1 MLPDQLPEAI
11 QLVALLDDQFR
22 VEAEPLATLLG
33 LALSVTVGL
42 TTAAVT
48 WIENAGSEVLA

>member
-1 MLPDQLPEAI
+1 MLPDQLPEAM
-11 QLVALLDDQFR
+11 QLLAFVDDQLSI
-22 VEAEPLATLLG
+22 EAEPLATLLG
-33 LALSVTVGL
+33 LALRVTVGL